1 MITEAQKRATKKYDQ
16 EKTIRVSVKLN
27 KNTDD
32 DIIQRLA
39 QENNK
44 QGFIKTILR
53 QEIYNKGG
61 K

>member
-44 QGFIKTILR
+44 QGFIKTVLR
-53 QEIYNKGG
+53 QEIYNKGA